1 MAACIL
7 TSDAGFATTFFLQ
20 GGGTKKAVMARLKNK
35 EAKTAV
41 VLISCFMLYNF
52 EPGCSRLDFYTSQKC

>member
-7 TSDAGFATTFFLQ
+7 ASDTGFAIISFLP
-20 GGGTKKAVMARLKNK
+20 GGVTKKAVVVRLKNK
-35 EAKTAV
+35 EAKTVV

-52 EPGCSRLDFYTSQKC
+52 ELECRRLDFYTNQKC